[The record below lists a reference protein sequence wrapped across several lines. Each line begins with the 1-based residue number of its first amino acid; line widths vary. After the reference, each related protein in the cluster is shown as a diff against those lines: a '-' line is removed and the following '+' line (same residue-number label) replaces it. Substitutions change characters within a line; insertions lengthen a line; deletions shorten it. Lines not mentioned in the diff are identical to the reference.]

1 MTPPSSTYRLQIR
14 KSFTLDDAASL
25 VGYLR
30 DLGVGAVYLSPIL
43 ASTTGSDHGYDTT
56 DPLTIDPDRGGEEG
70 WAALLSSAADAG
82 LQVVVDIVPNHLG
95 ISVAHENPY
104 WWDVLRNGQESAY
117 ASWFD
122 IDWSRPHHPSGAGRR
137 RRVERRGRRAH
148 LLRAP
153 LPAGPGIVEPG

>member
-1 MTPPSSTYRLQIR
+1 MVTPPSSTYRLQIR

-122 IDWSRPHHPSGAGRR
+122 IDWSRPITLPVLGDDAVLS
-137 RRVERRGRRAH
+137 VEDGE
-148 LLRAP
+148 LTYY
-153 LPAGPGIVEPG
+153 